1 MDSRIITIPNI
12 LSLIRIYSSFPIV
25 VFFWLGN
32 YKVVLI
38 VLILAYI
45 TDAVDGFVARQFNQ
59 VSDWG
64 KVLDP
69 LGDKV
74 LSTSVSLLLL
84 QKGILDLYF
93 VVLVILRDFLI
104 SVFSVKK
111 IKNEKF
117 VFRAVFVGKLLTFLL
132 AILYSLSV
140 LNLMNSVSLS
150 VVKILEIVCLLFVL
164 ISGTYYLMIY
174 LKNDKNV
181 NQ

>member
-1 MDSRIITIPNI
+1 
-12 LSLIRIYSSFPIV
+12 
-25 VFFWLGN
+25 LGN

-45 TDAVDGFVARQFNQ
+45 TDAIDGFVARQFNQ

-64 KVLDP
+64 KVFDP

-74 LSTSVSLLLL
+74 LSASVSLLLL

-150 VVKILEIVCLLFVL
+150 VVKILEIVCLIFVL

>member
-1 MDSRIITIPNI
+1 MDSRIITVPNV
-12 LSLIRIYSSFPIV
+12 LSLIRIYLTLPIV

-32 YKVVLI
+32 YKVVFI
-38 VLILAYI
+38 VLVLAYV

-64 KVLDP
+64 KILDP

-93 VVLVILRDFLI
+93 VVLVVLRDFLI

-117 VFRAVFVGKLLTFLL
+117 VFQAVFVGKLLTLLL

-140 LNLMNSVSLS
+140 LVLVKLIPLGA
-150 VVKILEIVCLLFVL
+150 VKILQFVCMLLVIV
-164 ISGTYYLMIY
+164 SGAYYLIIY
-174 LKNDKNV
+174 LKSDKNAS
-181 NQ
+181 Q

>member
-1 MDSRIITIPNI
+1 MDSRIITVPNV
-12 LSLIRIYSSFPIV
+12 LSLIRIYLTLPIV

-32 YKVVLI
+32 YKVVFI
-38 VLILAYI
+38 VLVLAYV

-64 KVLDP
+64 KILDP

-93 VVLVILRDFLI
+93 VVLVVLRDFLI

-117 VFRAVFVGKLLTFLL
+117 V
-132 AILYSLSV
+132 
-140 LNLMNSVSLS
+140 
-150 VVKILEIVCLLFVL
+150 
-164 ISGTYYLMIY
+164 
-174 LKNDKNV
+174 
-181 NQ
+181 

>member
-12 LSLIRIYSSFPIV
+12 LSLMRICSSFPIV

-32 YKVVLI
+32 YKVVFI

-45 TDAVDGFVARQFNQ
+45 TDAVDGFIARQFNQ

-74 LSTSVSLLLL
+74 LSASVSLLLL

-164 ISGTYYLMIY
+164 ISGTYYLIIY
-174 LKNDKNV
+174 LKSNKNV

>member
-12 LSLIRIYSSFPIV
+12 LSLIRIYSSFPIA

-45 TDAVDGFVARQFNQ
+45 TDAVDGFVARRFNQ

-69 LGDKV
+69 IGDKV
-74 LSTSVSLLLL
+74 LSASVSLLLL

-117 VFRAVFVGKLLTFLL
+117 VFQTVFFGKLLTFLL

-150 VVKILEIVCLLFVL
+150 VVKILEIVCLLFVF
-164 ISGTYYLMIY
+164 ISGTYYLSLIHI
-174 LKNDKNV
+174 
-181 NQ
+181 

>member
-1 MDSRIITIPNI
+1 
-12 LSLIRIYSSFPIV
+12 
-25 VFFWLGN
+25 VF
-32 YKVVLI
+32 I

-45 TDAVDGFVARQFNQ
+45 TDAVDGFIARQFNQ

-74 LSTSVSLLLL
+74 LSASVSLLLL

-164 ISGTYYLMIY
+164 ISGTYYLIIY
-174 LKNDKNV
+174 LKSNKNV